1 VAAYCRGAPGPGS
14 LHEGLDFLQ
23 SETGSFVSW
32 TPSPAKTGMPA
43 RYSAIFDTAG
53 KSAAGAPEERER
65 PGNVYHV
72 QPNTFRHDLG
82 NFGKPKFAGHTVVSG
97 VHV

>member
-1 VAAYCRGAPGPGS
+1 MA
-14 LHEGLDFLQ
+14 
-23 SETGSFVSW
+23 
-32 TPSPAKTGMPA
+32 PSPSLSIMAKSIRIII

-72 QPNTFRHDLG
+72 ELNTFRHDLG

>member
-1 VAAYCRGAPGPGS
+1 MGTAIRAPPGS
-14 LHEGLDFLQ
+14 LNQPPAHHA
-23 SETGSFVSW
+23 ETHISW

-72 QPNTFRHDLG
+72 QPNTFVHDLG